1 MGVAF
6 PTLSLP
12 FESPTDVNRVN
23 VSFRVLDICRDQ
35 LGIAPSMPPELEP
48 ALKRAQEAAKETAD
62 DWDRAYRK
70 PWRTV
75 INLKAVKLDEHGY
88 PNEAATMD
96 SLGARLHEG
105 QRIVLE
111 APAGSGKTTTLVQ
124 FARRVLSA
132 GGLPFLV
139 DLPEWVSSHRNILA
153 YIADYPAFGAR
164 DLDASLLSK
173 LRGKQPP
180 AFLLNGW
187 NEVSLANAGAADA
200 ALRDLEQSFPA
211 ATIVVTTRLHRLIPS
226 LRDAFR
232 VQLNQLDLSQRNEYL
247 NLALGEAGL
256 DLTHAAD
263 PRRSCRSLS
272 RRERNPAD
280 ENGRA
285 WRRVGRDRTFNG
297 APDRL
302 ATSASSRTR
311 LRLPAR
317 SFDEN
322 DRARRNQNCRR

>member
-1 MGVAF
+1 M
-6 PTLSLP
+6 
-12 FESPTDVNRVN
+12 
-23 VSFRVLDICRDQ
+23 
-35 LGIAPSMPPELEP
+35 
-48 ALKRAQEAAKETAD
+48 
-62 DWDRAYRK
+62 
-70 PWRTV
+70 

-200 ALRDLEQSFPA
+200 ALRDLERSFPA

-226 LRDAFR
+226 LRDAFAC
-232 VQLNQLDLSQRNEYL
+232 S
-247 NLALGEAGL
+247 
-256 DLTHAAD
+256 
-263 PRRSCRSLS
+263 
-272 RRERNPAD
+272 
-280 ENGRA
+280 
-285 WRRVGRDRTFNG
+285 
-297 APDRL
+297 
-302 ATSASSRTR
+302 
-311 LRLPAR
+311 
-317 SFDEN
+317 
-322 DRARRNQNCRR
+322 